1 MKKRIFTL
9 MTAALLM
16 AGPAFNAAYAGAVT
30 PVAYSSVAG
39 NTKLANGMKFYLKA
53 GWVTSG
59 DAFATVKFA
68 TVKEVTLSDN
78 KTKVWTIAGETET
91 DIAKAAVFEVADFQ
105 KVGQKYTF
113 TLKVDGKPIYLG
125 TGGTVSA
132 NVDAKTITSTMIVA
146 SDKLAELAKITPV
159 LDGDNVTEN
168 ELSAYTT
175 SEEYSAEDL
184 NDYNLNGFTF
194 TFEAKEGTELEGNT
208 FANPMYAVNVGSD
221 LYFVDVNGSDAKA
234 LKALKEKASVT
245 LSDLENSKL
254 KVLALNSDSKYGTSG
269 EKKTAYKI
277 LTIAGDKIGD
287 DKNNDAKFTVTEFDQ
302 LANEGEFEIK
312 ATVSGT
318 SYQIGA
324 IRFTTSD
331 TKTYVTTVDEADKA
345 KIAKATLGTNSYL
358 DASVLLKEDAMN
370 VVNIYFTSNEK
381 SWNDEEG
388 AQREYH
394 KYLVADGSS
403 AGLVALAQNHVDF
416 TSPLAQWIV
425 SDFDGKYTFT
435 LTNRETGK
443 TLGLRLAEDGKEG
456 GYEVVGTVTG
466 GYTAIST
473 GVTSSTPI
481 SGTSVKFNTI
491 PTTQYD
497 SYRLFTEEE
506 MEAGIALVFS
516 GKNAVIGE
524 RDYYA
529 SIANGKVVPS
539 RKESEIALFYP
550 ERVKAAADPNKGKEN
565 YVLDINEYAYL
576 NEDGEVATGKDTLI
590 VPTYRLATAEDK
602 YWGANASGSDDA
614 KYALADAAVTAAT
627 EWAFV
632 MTANGEY
639 SLAEVKRGTNGSAQ
653 YSDVTA
659 SKVWGVKGVNTSTI
673 GFNTYNHY
681 NNGVV
686 VDEGFAN
693 LTILVNDN
701 SDKSHLVAESR
712 HASFD
717 NKLGSIAMQLNANG
731 INEGILN
738 SEGMVFWLDTVG
750 NETPAFYISRGV
762 EGQNERLFMY
772 NATDSMKIFDE
783 GEAQEYFNEA
793 YVLEGTYDESG
804 ATPTGDAKVIFRP
817 AVLVDNDTLTTT
829 VGDKLVSV
837 VAKDADITKDQVD
850 GLKAFQFGICLADE
864 DVEGEYIVYNGSKY
878 VYALNGKLGLTSD
891 PQKAMVFTL
900 GDETPT
906 ANEGVEVS
914 EVKVIAGEGNV
925 MIAGAQGKK
934 VVISNILGQVVANTV
949 IASDNATIAA
959 PAGVVVVAVEGE
971 AAVKAIVK

>member
-1 MKKRIFTL
+1 

-59 DAFATVKFA
+59 DAFA

-456 GYEVVGTVTG
+456 GYEVVGTVTD

>member
-1 MKKRIFTL
+1 
-9 MTAALLM
+9 M

-59 DAFATVKFA
+59 DAFA

-234 LKALKEKASVT
+234 LKALKENTSVA

>member
-59 DAFATVKFA
+59 DAFA

-550 ERVKAAADPNKGKEN
+550 ERVKVAADPNKGKEN

>member
-1 MKKRIFTL
+1 
-9 MTAALLM
+9 M

-59 DAFATVKFA
+59 DAFA

-443 TLGLRLAEDGKEG
+443 TLGLRLVEDGKEG

>member
-1 MKKRIFTL
+1 
-9 MTAALLM
+9 M

-59 DAFATVKFA
+59 DAFA

-159 LDGDNVTEN
+159 LDGGNVTEN

>member
-1 MKKRIFTL
+1 
-9 MTAALLM
+9 M

-59 DAFATVKFA
+59 DAFA

-159 LDGDNVTEN
+159 LDGDDVTEN
-168 ELSAYTT
+168 KLSAYTT

-473 GVTSSTPI
+473 GVTSSTSI

-590 VPTYRLATAEDK
+590 VPTYRLATVEDK

-925 MIAGAQGKK
+925 TIAGAQGKK

>member
-1 MKKRIFTL
+1 
-9 MTAALLM
+9 M

-59 DAFATVKFA
+59 DAFA

-125 TGGTVSA
+125 TGGTVLA
-132 NVDAKTITSTMIVA
+132 GVDAKTITSTMIVA

>member
-1 MKKRIFTL
+1 
-9 MTAALLM
+9 M

-59 DAFATVKFA
+59 DAFA

-673 GFNTYNHY
+673 GFNMYNHY

>member
-1 MKKRIFTL
+1 
-9 MTAALLM
+9 M

-59 DAFATVKFA
+59 DAFA

-435 LTNRETGK
+435 LTNRETCK

>member
-1 MKKRIFTL
+1 
-9 MTAALLM
+9 M

-59 DAFATVKFA
+59 DAFA

-425 SDFDGKYTFT
+425 SDFDGKNTFT

>member
-1 MKKRIFTL
+1 
-9 MTAALLM
+9 M

-59 DAFATVKFA
+59 DAFA

-673 GFNTYNHY
+673 GFNTYNH

>member
-59 DAFATVKFA
+59 DAFA

-971 AAVKAIVK
+971 AAVNAIVK

>member
-1 MKKRIFTL
+1 
-9 MTAALLM
+9 M

-59 DAFATVKFA
+59 DAFA

-331 TKTYVTTVDEADKA
+331 TKTYVTTVDEADKADKA

>member
-1 MKKRIFTL
+1 
-9 MTAALLM
+9 M

-59 DAFATVKFA
+59 DAFA

-287 DKNNDAKFTVTEFDQ
+287 NKNNDAKFTVTEFDQ

-701 SDKSHLVAESR
+701 SDKSHLVAEFR

>member
-59 DAFATVKFA
+59 DAFA

-614 KYALADAAVTAAT
+614 KYALADAAVTAAAVTAAT

>member
-1 MKKRIFTL
+1 
-9 MTAALLM
+9 M

-59 DAFATVKFA
+59 DAFA

-425 SDFDGKYTFT
+425 SNFDGKYTFT

>member
-1 MKKRIFTL
+1 
-9 MTAALLM
+9 M
-16 AGPAFNAAYAGAVT
+16 AGPAFNAAYAGVVT

-59 DAFATVKFA
+59 DAFA

>member
-1 MKKRIFTL
+1 
-9 MTAALLM
+9 M

-53 GWVTSG
+53 GWGTSG
-59 DAFATVKFA
+59 DAFA

>member
-1 MKKRIFTL
+1 
-9 MTAALLM
+9 M

-59 DAFATVKFA
+59 DAFA

-602 YWGANASGSDDA
+602 YWGANASGSD
-614 KYALADAAVTAAT
+614 AAVTAAT

-673 GFNTYNHY
+673 VFNTYNHY

>member
-1 MKKRIFTL
+1 
-9 MTAALLM
+9 M

-53 GWVTSG
+53 GGVTSG
-59 DAFATVKFA
+59 DVFA

-159 LDGDNVTEN
+159 LDGDNVAEN

>member
-1 MKKRIFTL
+1 
-9 MTAALLM
+9 M

-59 DAFATVKFA
+59 DAFA

-435 LTNRETGK
+435 WTNRETGK

>member
-1 MKKRIFTL
+1 
-9 MTAALLM
+9 M

-59 DAFATVKFA
+59 DAFA

-245 LSDLENSKL
+245 LSDLVNSKL

>member
-1 MKKRIFTL
+1 
-9 MTAALLM
+9 M

-59 DAFATVKFA
+59 DAFA

-783 GEAQEYFNEA
+783 GEAQEYFNDA

>member
-1 MKKRIFTL
+1 
-9 MTAALLM
+9 M

-59 DAFATVKFA
+59 DAFA

-590 VPTYRLATAEDK
+590 VPTYRLAIAEDK

>member
-59 DAFATVKFA
+59 DAFA

-208 FANPMYAVNVGSD
+208 FANPMYAVNVDSD

-245 LSDLENSKL
+245 LSDLKNSKL

>member
-1 MKKRIFTL
+1 
-9 MTAALLM
+9 M

-59 DAFATVKFA
+59 DAFA

-602 YWGANASGSDDA
+602 YWGANASGSDA
-614 KYALADAAVTAAT
+614 AVTDAAVTAAT

-673 GFNTYNHY
+673 VFNMYNHY

>member
-1 MKKRIFTL
+1 
-9 MTAALLM
+9 M

-59 DAFATVKFA
+59 DAFA

-659 SKVWGVKGVNTSTI
+659 SRVWGVKGVNTSTI

>member
-1 MKKRIFTL
+1 
-9 MTAALLM
+9 M

-59 DAFATVKFA
+59 DAFA

-125 TGGTVSA
+125 TGGTVLA

-681 NNGVV
+681 NNGLV

>member
-1 MKKRIFTL
+1 
-9 MTAALLM
+9 M

-59 DAFATVKFA
+59 DAFA

-473 GVTSSTPI
+473 GVTSSTSI

>member
-59 DAFATVKFA
+59 DAFATVK
-68 TVKEVTLSDN
+68 EVTLSDN

-125 TGGTVSA
+125 TGGTVSV

>member
-59 DAFATVKFA
+59 DAFA

-473 GVTSSTPI
+473 GVTSSTTI

>member
-1 MKKRIFTL
+1 
-9 MTAALLM
+9 M

-59 DAFATVKFA
+59 DAFA

-614 KYALADAAVTAAT
+614 KYALADAAVTDAAVTAAT

>member
-1 MKKRIFTL
+1 
-9 MTAALLM
+9 M

-53 GWVTSG
+53 GRVTSG
-59 DAFATVKFA
+59 DAFA

>member
-59 DAFATVKFA
+59 DAFA

-403 AGLVALAQNHVDF
+403 AGLVALAQNHVDS

>member
-16 AGPAFNAAYAGAVT
+16 AGPAFNAAYAGVVT

-53 GWVTSG
+53 GWTTPGV
-59 DAFATVKFA
+59 AFA

>member
-30 PVAYSSVAG
+30 TVAYSSVAG

-59 DAFATVKFA
+59 DAFA

>member
-1 MKKRIFTL
+1 
-9 MTAALLM
+9 M

-59 DAFATVKFA
+59 DAFA

-245 LSDLENSKL
+245 LPDLVNSKL

-345 KIAKATLGTNSYL
+345 KIAKATLGTNSCL

>member
-1 MKKRIFTL
+1 
-9 MTAALLM
+9 M

-59 DAFATVKFA
+59 DAFA

-416 TSPLAQWIV
+416 TSPLAQWSV

>member
-59 DAFATVKFA
+59 DAFA

-602 YWGANASGSDDA
+602 YWGANASGSDYA